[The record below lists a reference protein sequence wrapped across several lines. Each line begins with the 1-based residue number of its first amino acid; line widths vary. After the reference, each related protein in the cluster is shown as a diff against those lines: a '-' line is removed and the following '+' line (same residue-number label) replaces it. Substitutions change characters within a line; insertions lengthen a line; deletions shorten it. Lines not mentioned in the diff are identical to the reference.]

1 MQKLPPYVGAILLL
15 AALTAA
21 ARADLTGIDGKPLRI
36 ADSAQQELELAR
48 DALRQGDFA
57 ESRRLTER
65 AVSKTGDL
73 PHPDVLVA
81 FWLVEAGQFGSA
93 QQLLEQLSRTQ
104 ASRPDIHY
112 AFAEFARAQGRPFDA
127 WTHLMVAETASPPP
141 TWTPKY
147 SEEFLNSI
155 VSKQAMVAE
164 LREDWPT
171 VKRLAKR
178 LQAAG
183 VSGGQLELWLGRAT
197 FHTGDATQAEVHFRQ
212 AARLAPQ
219 EVCPELLMAS
229 LYDGQA
235 KPRETETWFKNG
247 IAESQEH
254 KANIRLEFA
263 LWLLRQ
269 QRPEEAQKLVRP
281 VDPGSPLAAQHAL
294 VAAIGDYMLG
304 KYAEAAAEFARLAEK
319 DAVNIV
325 LANLWALALVELSDE
340 AQQAKALEIAI
351 ANLEKSPAS
360 PNFAASVAW
369 IKHRLG
375 QQEAAEQLAAA
386 IAQRGGQLSRDS
398 AFFLGHVI
406 EKSQPEGTEKL
417 WELARTTQ
425 GEFLNQRRLEKL
437 KKKPQP

>member
-1 MQKLPPYVGAILLL
+1 MHKLTPYLGVLLVF

-36 ADSAQQELELAR
+36 AESAQEKLELAR

-65 AVSKTGDL
+65 VVSQTGDL
-73 PHPDVLVA
+73 PHPDVLIA

-104 ASRPDIHY
+104 TSRPDIHY

-155 VSKQAMVAE
+155 VSKQALVAE

-171 VKRLAKR
+171 LKRLANR

-197 FHTGDATQAEVHFRQ
+197 FQMGDAAQAEVHFRQ
-212 AARLAPQ
+212 AARIAPA
-219 EVCPELLMAS
+219 EVCPELLMAN
-229 LYDGQA
+229 LYDGQG
-235 KPRETETWFKNG
+235 KPRETEVWFKKG
-247 IAESQEH
+247 IEESREH
-254 KANIRLEFA
+254 KEKIRLEFA

-269 QRPEEAQKLVRP
+269 QRPEAAQKLVRP
-281 VDPGSPLAAQHAL
+281 IEPGSPLADQHAL

-304 KYAEAAAEFARLAEK
+304 KYDKAAAEMSRLAEQ
-319 DAVNIV
+319 DPNNIV

-340 AQQAKALEIAI
+340 TQQAKALEIAL

-375 QQEAAEQLAAA
+375 QQEAAEQIAAA

-406 EKSQPEGTEKL
+406 EKSQAEGTEKL
-417 WELARTTQ
+417 WELARTSQ
-425 GEFLNQRRLEKL
+425 GEFLNQRRLEAL
-437 KKKPQP
+437 KKKPQQ